1 MPPIIAI
8 AGRPNVGKSTLFNR
22 LSRSKSALVD
32 DRPGITRDRIQAPIS
47 YNGKPIILLDTG
59 GFEDIGQDPLLKEVR
74 AQVRKAVEDA
84 DRVIF
89 VVDGRQGLLPGDEE
103 MALYL
108 RKNQKKVFLA
118 VNKVDSPEHD
128 HLILEFHGLGMGTP
142 FPISSAHGY
151 GIAPFMEAVI
161 EDMPITTHEHE
172 DPDQVRI
179 AVLGRPNAG
188 KSSLIN
194 RILKQDRL
202 VVSDIAGTTRDTV
215 DSVFHHGRKEYVL
228 IDTAGLR
235 RKAKVKEKIDTFS
248 MIKAVKS
255 LDRCHVAVVLI
266 DAWEGVSEQDARI
279 CGYALKKG
287 RGLVLA
293 INKWDLLK
301 GEERKRRDLENDID
315 RQLHFISYAPRVNL
329 SALTGERVIKLFTKI
344 DMVFKEFST
353 RVTTG
358 PLNRALQET
367 TQRHPP
373 PRIGGRGRLKFLYAT
388 QTGTRP
394 PTFAIFVNRPD
405 KVHFSYER
413 LLINQFRSTFQL
425 SHVPIK
431 LDFKERKNKN
441 KSKGSPNS

>member
-1 MPPIIAI
+1 MPPVIAI
-8 AGRPNVGKSTLFNR
+8 AGRPNVGKSSLFNR
-22 LSRSKSALVD
+22 LSRTKYALVD
-32 DRPGITRDRIQAPIS
+32 DRPGVTRDRIQAPIS
-47 YNGKPIILLDTG
+47 YNGKPLILLDTG
-59 GFEDIGQDPLLKEVR
+59 GFEDIGQDPLLREVR

-89 VVDGRQGLLPGDEE
+89 MVDGRKGLLQGDEE

-108 RKNQKKVFLA
+108 RKNQKKVFIA
-118 VNKVDSPEHD
+118 VNKVDGPEHD
-128 HLILEFHGLGMGTP
+128 HLILDFHRLGMGTP
-142 FPISSAHGY
+142 FPISAAHGY
-151 GIAPFMEAVI
+151 GIAPFMEAFI
-161 EDMPITTHEHE
+161 EDLPMTTHELE
-172 DPDQVRI
+172 DPDQIRI

-202 VVSDIAGTTRDTV
+202 VVSDLPGTTRDTV
-215 DSVFHHGRKEYVL
+215 DSVFRRRGKEYVL
-228 IDTAGLR
+228 VDTAGLR
-235 RKAKVKEKIDTFS
+235 RKGKVKEKIDTFS

-279 CGYALKKG
+279 CGYALEKG

-293 INKWDLLK
+293 INKWDLIK
-301 GEERKRRDLENDID
+301 GEDRKRRDLENAID

-329 SALTGERVIKLFTKI
+329 SALTGERVIKLFDKI
-344 DMVFKEFST
+344 DTVFTEFST

-367 TQRHPP
+367 IQRHPP
-373 PRIGGRGRLKFLYAT
+373 PRIGSGRLKFFYAT
-388 QTGTRP
+388 QTRTRP

-413 LLINQFRSTFQL
+413 LLINQFRDTFHL
-425 SHVPIK
+425 SHTPLK
-431 LDFKERKNKN
+431 LNFRERT
-441 KSKGSPNS
+441 SKDKGRPDS